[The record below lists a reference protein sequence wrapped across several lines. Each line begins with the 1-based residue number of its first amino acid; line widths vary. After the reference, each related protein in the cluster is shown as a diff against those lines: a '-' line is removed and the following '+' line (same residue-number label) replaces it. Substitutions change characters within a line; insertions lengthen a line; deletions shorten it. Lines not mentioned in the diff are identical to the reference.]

1 VKQIQAPVLRG
12 AVDGKREYSGVEKE
26 KTKAKVNYSIFRD
39 FSYGRYIVASN
50 DGEKIF

>member
-1 VKQIQAPVLRG
+1 M
-12 AVDGKREYSGVEKE
+12 GKGNTQELKRK